1 MNRLNQIIAL
11 VVLFLLSLRE
21 ENITFYFSW
30 IFVAVP
36 QVLWEKWYSLS
47 IQICLIFKIKMSKL
61 DSLERRFG
69 KIAVFSVYIIRRN
82 YLEIVISEFPI
93 DLVTFTEEILNGKH
107 FWCSVK
113 NKFELCK
120 GLFNFVVQN
129 CVQNFKKTIDNVK
142 SLKKCHKDTKTEIL
156 HTFPKVCVRLPI
168 WQW

>member
-1 MNRLNQIIAL
+1 
-11 VVLFLLSLRE
+11 
-21 ENITFYFSW
+21 
-30 IFVAVP
+30 
-36 QVLWEKWYSLS
+36 
-47 IQICLIFKIKMSKL
+47 MSKI
-61 DSLERRFG
+61 DTLERRFG
-69 KIAVFSVYIIRRN
+69 KIAVFSVYITRQN

-142 SLKKCHKDTKTEIL
+142 SLKKCHKDTKPEIL

-168 WQW
+168 